1 MKISVLGSGS
11 KGNCTLLETDS
22 TKILIDC
29 GFSAKE
35 TIKRLAEVAGER
47 GYDLDKQLIG
57 ICHGDDIEAANQLKQ
72 YMTDMYGC
80 KDFFINQIGATIGS
94 HSGPGTLAVF
104 FLSK

>member
-1 MKISVLGSGS
+1 MRGRKAS
-11 KGNCTLLETDS
+11 
-22 TKILIDC
+22 
-29 GFSAKE
+29 
-35 TIKRLAEVAGER
+35 IKNLAEIAGER
-47 GYDLDKQLIG
+47 GCDLDKQLIG
-57 ICHGDDIEAANQLKQ
+57 ICHGDDMEAVLQLKQ